1 MEYWWCK
8 ANLKQFD
15 FHMKREN
22 NERLHNLLLKSKG
35 NQKSDGKRDDDD
47 HRIRRYTDCVLEYSF
62 PSLMMIVS
70 FLSWWC
76 FQLSAGGGLAIVR
89 ERRDTGDVHA
99 LDREV
104 ARVGLSI
111 DHVPGQDHRPRGTLA
126 SLLYYTCGSVQC
138 VVIIKSNKHF
148 ILYSFSLWCLCYV
161 ETLSLM
167 GYVLVWRVPC
177 LEGLV
182 SHYFS

>member
-1 MEYWWCK
+1 M
-8 ANLKQFD
+8 
-15 FHMKREN
+15 
-22 NERLHNLLLKSKG
+22 
-35 NQKSDGKRDDDD
+35 
-47 HRIRRYTDCVLEYSF
+47 
-62 PSLMMIVS
+62 
-70 FLSWWC
+70 
-76 FQLSAGGGLAIVR
+76 R

-148 ILYSFSLWCLCYV
+148 ILYSFSL
-161 ETLSLM
+161 
-167 GYVLVWRVPC
+167 
-177 LEGLV
+177 
-182 SHYFS
+182 